1 MRIKSRRHPKRFI
14 CGVDMNKIARAIA
27 ITLITMG
34 AITYFVAQWGV
45 FQELRSLDFVTLEN
59 IVLALKAIIVL
70 VGAVVADRVV
80 GRAIK
85 RYSRR
90 LGLVKHIENMFK
102 VIARIVIFATAI
114 TIILPIFKIDTGV
127 ILSLSALSG
136 AAIGFAAT
144 QTVGNF
150 LAGLYIMVS
159 KPFTVSNYVK
169 IGDVEG
175 QVREITVNYTKIYT
189 PTHNIIEIPNR
200 QILDSRILSYSKKDI
215 VDYTFRVGFPPTLPG
230 DITNVELIENCIAQA
245 IDVFYNRHKEVFV
258 KKPELTIATDYTG
271 YMGSVGLD
279 RLQRTF
285 AVRVFFKE
293 KDIEAFYDLQ
303 PKLLNEIIKKWDE
316 YSKKVTN
323 NV

>member
-1 MRIKSRRHPKRFI
+1 
-14 CGVDMNKIARAIA
+14 MNKVVWGATIILIIVAI
-27 ITLITMG
+27 G
-34 AITYFVAQWGV
+34 AITYFAAKWDIL
-45 FQELRSLDFVTLEN
+45 QELRIIDFVTSEN
-59 IVLALKAIIVL
+59 MILALKVVIVL
-70 VGAVVADRVV
+70 VGAIVADRVV

-85 RYSRR
+85 RYSKRI
-90 LGLVKHIENMFK
+90 GLVKHVENIFK
-102 VIARIVIFATAI
+102 VMARIVIFATAI

-150 LAGLYIMVS
+150 LAGLYIMIS
-159 KPFTVSNYVK
+159 RPFTVSDYVK

-175 QVREITVNYTKIYT
+175 QVREITVNYTKIYM
-189 PTHNIIEIPNR
+189 PTHNLIEIPNR
-200 QILDSRILSYSKKDI
+200 QVLDSRILNYSKKDI

-230 DITNVELIENCIAQA
+230 DITNTDLMQDCIAPV
-245 IDVFYNRHKEVFV
+245 INSFYERQKKMFV
-258 KKPELTIATDYTG
+258 KKPELTIATDYMG

-293 KDIEAFYDLQ
+293 KDVEAFYDLQ
-303 PKLLNEIIKKWDE
+303 PQLLNEIIKKWDE
-316 YSKKVTN
+316 YSKKAN
-323 NV
+323 KDI

>member
-1 MRIKSRRHPKRFI
+1 
-14 CGVDMNKIARAIA
+14 VNKIAGATAVI
-27 ITLITMG
+27 LIIVAMG
-34 AITYFVAQWGV
+34 AITYFAAQWDV
-45 FQELRSLDFVTLEN
+45 FQELGILDFVSSEN
-59 IVLALKAIIVL
+59 MTLALKVIIVL
-70 VGAVVADRVV
+70 VGAIVADRVI

-85 RYSRR
+85 RYSKRI
-90 LGLVKHIENMFK
+90 GLVEHVENMFK

-114 TIILPIFKIDTGV
+114 TIILPVFKIDTGV

-150 LAGLYIMVS
+150 LAGLYIMIS
-159 KPFTVSNYVK
+159 RPFTVSDYVK

-175 QVREITVNYTKIYT
+175 QVREITVNYTKIYM
-189 PTHNIIEIPNR
+189 PTYNLIEIPNR
-200 QILDSRILSYSKKDI
+200 QVLDSRILNYSKKDI

-230 DITNVELIENCIAQA
+230 DITNTELIQNCIAPV
-245 IDVFYNRHKEVFV
+245 IDSFYDRHGKIFV
-258 KKPELTIATDYTG
+258 KKPKVTIATSHMG

-293 KDIEAFYDLQ
+293 KDVENF
-303 PKLLNEIIKKWDE
+303 
-316 YSKKVTN
+316 
-323 NV
+323 

>member
-1 MRIKSRRHPKRFI
+1 MNRI
-14 CGVDMNKIARAIA
+14 AYATAI
-27 ITLITMG
+27 ILIIVAMG
-34 AITYFVAQWGV
+34 AISYFAAQWDV
-45 FQELRSLDFVTLEN
+45 LQELGSLDFVTLDN
-59 IVLALKAIIVL
+59 MVLALKAVIVL
-70 VGAVVADRVV
+70 VGAIVADRVV
-80 GRAIK
+80 GGAIK
-85 RYSRR
+85 RYSKRI
-90 LGLVKHIENMFK
+90 GLVEHIENVFK

-114 TIILPIFKIDTGV
+114 TIILPIFNIDTSV

-150 LAGLYIMVS
+150 LAGLYIMIS
-159 KPFTVSNYVK
+159 RPFTVSDYVK
-169 IGDVEG
+169 IGNVEG

-189 PTHNIIEIPNR
+189 STHNLMDIPNK
-200 QILDSRILSYSKKDI
+200 QILDSRILNYSKKDI

-230 DITNVELIENCIAQA
+230 DITNAGLIENCIAPV
-245 IDVFYNRHKEVFV
+245 IDSFYNRHKEVFV
-258 KKPELTIATDYTG
+258 KKPEVTVATDYMG

-293 KDIEAFYDLQ
+293 KDVEAFYNLQ
-303 PKLLNEIIKKWDE
+303 PELLNEIIQSWDE

-323 NV
+323 DV

>member
-1 MRIKSRRHPKRFI
+1 
-14 CGVDMNKIARAIA
+14 MNKTVWATAI
-27 ITLITMG
+27 ILIVVAMG
-34 AITYFVAQWGV
+34 GITYFAWQWGV
-45 FQELRSLDFVTLEN
+45 LQELGILDFVTLQN
-59 IVLALKAIIVL
+59 MTLALKVVIVL
-70 VGAVVADRVV
+70 VGALVADRVI

-90 LGLVKHIENMFK
+90 IGLVEHIENMFK

-144 QTVGNF
+144 QTIGNF
-150 LAGLYIMVS
+150 LAGLYIMIS
-159 KPFTVSNYVK
+159 RPFTVSDYVK
-169 IGDVEG
+169 IGNVEG

-189 PTHNIIEIPNR
+189 PTHNLIEIPNR
-200 QILDSRILSYSKKDI
+200 QVLDSRILNYSKKDI
-215 VDYTFRVGFPPTLPG
+215 ADYTFRVGFPSTLPG
-230 DITNVELIENCIAQA
+230 DITNTELIENCIAPV
-245 IDVFYNRHKEVFV
+245 IDSFYDRHKEVFV
-258 KKPELTIATDYTG
+258 KKPELTIATDYMG

-293 KDIEAFYDLQ
+293 KDVEAFYDLQ

-316 YSKKVTN
+316 YSKKVTKK
-323 NV
+323 V

>member
-1 MRIKSRRHPKRFI
+1 
-14 CGVDMNKIARAIA
+14 MNKIVGATAVI
-27 ITLITMG
+27 LIIVAMG
-34 AITYFVAQWGV
+34 AITYLAARWDV
-45 FQELRSLDFVTLEN
+45 FQELGILDFVTSEN
-59 IVLALKAIIVL
+59 MTLALKVIIVL
-70 VGAVVADRVV
+70 VGAIVADRVV
-80 GRAIK
+80 GRAIR

-90 LGLVKHIENMFK
+90 IGLVEHIENMFK
-102 VIARIVIFATAI
+102 VIARIVIFAAAI

-150 LAGLYIMVS
+150 LAGLYIMTS
-159 KPFTVSNYVK
+159 RPFTVLDYVK

-189 PTHNIIEIPNR
+189 PTHNFIEIPNR
-200 QILDSRILSYSKKDI
+200 QVLDSRILNYSKKDI

-230 DITNVELIENCIAQA
+230 DITNTELIENCIAPV
-245 IDVFYNRHKEVFV
+245 IDSFYDRHKEVFV
-258 KKPELTIATDYTG
+258 KKPELTIATDYMG

-285 AVRVFFKE
+285 AVRVFFRE
-293 KDIEAFYDLQ
+293 KDVEAFYDLQ
-303 PKLLNEIIKKWDE
+303 PQLLNEIIKSWDE
-316 YSKKVTN
+316 YSKKVTK

>member
-1 MRIKSRRHPKRFI
+1 
-14 CGVDMNKIARAIA
+14 MNKIVWATAVI
-27 ITLITMG
+27 LVVVVMG
-34 AITYFVAQWGV
+34 AITYFAWQWGV
-45 FQELRSLDFVTLEN
+45 LQELRILDFVTLEN
-59 IVLALKAIIVL
+59 MTLALKVVIVL
-70 VGAVVADRVV
+70 VGAIVADRVV
-80 GRAIK
+80 GRMIK

-90 LGLVKHIENMFK
+90 IGLVEHIENMFK
-102 VIARIVIFATAI
+102 VIARIVVFAAAI

-150 LAGLYIMVS
+150 LAGLYIMIS
-159 KPFTVSNYVK
+159 RPFTVSDYVK

-175 QVREITVNYTKIYT
+175 QVREITVNYTKIYI
-189 PTHNIIEIPNR
+189 PTYNFIDIPNR
-200 QILDSRILSYSKKDI
+200 QVLDSRILNYSKKDI

-230 DITNVELIENCIAQA
+230 DITNTELIQNCIAPV
-245 IDVFYNRHKEVFV
+245 IDSFYDRQKKVFV
-258 KKPELTIATDYTG
+258 KKPELTVATDYMG

-293 KDIEAFYDLQ
+293 KDVEAFYDLQ
-303 PKLLNEIIKKWDE
+303 PELLNEIIKSWDE
-316 YSKKVTN
+316 YSKKVTKG
-323 NV
+323 V

>member
-1 MRIKSRRHPKRFI
+1 
-14 CGVDMNKIARAIA
+14 MNKVAGAAI
-27 ITLITMG
+27 IILIIVAMVVT
-34 AITYFVAQWGV
+34 TYFAAQWGV
-45 FQELRSLDFVTLEN
+45 LQELGTLDFVTSETMT
-59 IVLALKAIIVL
+59 LALKVIIVS
-70 VGAVVADRVV
+70 AMAIVADRVV
-80 GRAIK
+80 VRAIK

-90 LGLVKHIENMFK
+90 IGLVEHVENMFK
-102 VIARIVIFATAI
+102 VIARIVIFAAAI

-150 LAGLYIMVS
+150 LAGLYIMIS
-159 KPFTVSNYVK
+159 RPFTVSDYVK

-175 QVREITVNYTKIYT
+175 QVREITVNYTKIYM
-189 PTHNIIEIPNR
+189 PTHNLIEIPNR
-200 QILDSRILSYSKKDI
+200 QVLDSRILNYSKEDI

-230 DITNVELIENCIAQA
+230 DITNTELIQNCLAPVINS
-245 IDVFYNRHKEVFV
+245 FYDRHKEVFV
-258 KKPELTIATDYTG
+258 KKPELTIATDYMG

-293 KDIEAFYDLQ
+293 KDVEAFYELQ
-303 PKLLNEIIKKWDE
+303 RKLLNEIIKKWDE
-316 YSKKVTN
+316 YSKKDAEKT
-323 NV
+323 